1 MINEE
6 VGAATLLR
14 ELSKEVCLRCDNRNV
29 YACFNCKSHR
39 LINQT
44 FSKVM
49 LAKKLQEEIKP
60 RRKLGNLFIRRFYS

>member
-14 ELSKEVCLRCDNRNV
+14 ELSKEICLRCDNHNV
-29 YACFNCKSHR
+29 YACFNCRIHD

-44 FSKVM
+44 FSKLM
-49 LAKKLQEEIKP
+49 LAKKLHEELKP
-60 RRKLGNLFIRRFYS
+60 RRKIGNLLIKRFYS

>member
-1 MINEE
+1 MMNEE
-6 VGAATLLR
+6 VGAATLLK
-14 ELSKEVCLRCDNRNV
+14 ELSKEICLRCNNNNV
-29 YACFNCKSHR
+29 YACFNCKIHE

-49 LAKKLQEEIKP
+49 LAKKLNEEMKP